1 MKLLTVF
8 HRFLRSAFTKCTNR
22 TSTKIGILTC
32 LVFSLYVFVMYIPD
46 FQKEITPLVH
56 PFSKTLK
63 FLRSNGAVH
72 PDDLGVM
79 EGMSHEEKLKAMFS
93 LREGIHQIFNECLTS
108 SKYDHCSSPQANNV
122 INDQPILTLFTTWI
136 YDEDK
141 FFINNNTLYNWRK
154 LSGVN
159 LVVFT
164 NDAKVKYYSK
174 KAGWSVLPILTT
186 VAGDAPVLK
195 QMFHTVQQQFKTD
208 FYGYSNGDLLFEEG
222 LYKTLQKIACQM
234 NETIRTKPI
243 LIVGKRTN
251 IDAEILNSGVVSS
264 GQKMQE
270 YAMSFGN
277 LFHADALDFFI
288 TNTVFPWQDFLPL
301 AIGRRG
307 YDNWV
312 VSVARYHNSTVI
324 DVTDSVLALHQT
336 LRERGNFEGL
346 NKPFNNYNL
355 DMIASQ
361 DISIRYGLWG
371 QTHCAEWQTWYDMC
385 GRVTLTRRKNIKSD
399 CFLKKTFF
407 QRLFDFREPL

>member
-1 MKLLTVF
+1 MKLVTVF
-8 HRFLRSAFTKCTNR
+8 HRFLRSSFTKCTNR
-22 TSTKIGILTC
+22 TFTKIGILTSMM
-32 LVFSLYVFVMYIPD
+32 FSLYAFIMYIPD
-46 FQKEITPLVH
+46 FQKEPRPMVH

-79 EGMSHEEKLKAMFS
+79 EGMSHEEKLKAMLS
-93 LREGIHQIFNECLTS
+93 LREGINQIFNECLIS
-108 SKYDHCSSPQANNV
+108 SKYDHCNSPQPN
-122 INDQPILTLFTTWI
+122 NDQPILTLFTTWI
-136 YDEDK
+136 YDEEK

-164 NDAKVKYYSK
+164 NDAKVKDYSE
-174 KAGWSVLPILTT
+174 KAGWLVLPIGTT

-222 LYKTLQKIACQM
+222 LYKTLKKIACQM
-234 NETIRTKPI
+234 NETIHTKPL

-251 IDAEILNSGVVSS
+251 INAEILDSGVVTS
-264 GQKMQE
+264 GQKMQKH
-270 YAMSFGN
+270 AVTFGS
-277 LFHADALDFFI
+277 LFNADALDFFI
-288 TNTVFPWQDFLPL
+288 TNYVFPWQDFLPL

-312 VSVARYHNSTVI
+312 VSIARYWNYTVI

-336 LRERGNFEGL
+336 LLERGNFEGL
-346 NKPFNNYNL
+346 HKPFNNYNL

-371 QTHCAEWQTWYDMC
+371 QTHCAEWQTWFDMC
-385 GRVTLTRRKNIKSD
+385 GRVALTQRKNIKSD
-399 CFLKKTFF
+399 CFMKKTFF
-407 QRLFDFREPL
+407 QKLFNFREPL